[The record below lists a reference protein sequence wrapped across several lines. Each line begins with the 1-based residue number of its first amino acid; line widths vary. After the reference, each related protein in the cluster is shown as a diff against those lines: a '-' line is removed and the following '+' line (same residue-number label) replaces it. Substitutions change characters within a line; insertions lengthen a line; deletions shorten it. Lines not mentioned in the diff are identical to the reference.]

1 MATQAIMKIT
11 TGFADESS
19 RVHEF
24 GPFATTA
31 AAITNAKTNIASFN
45 ENISDLAGLY
55 ISDGGAN
62 CTGITDAEIHVT
74 TETVYN
80 LNSQEVDD

>member
-1 MATQAIMKIT
+1 MSAQATIKLT
-11 TGFADESS
+11 TAFADSDT
-19 RVHEF
+19 RVVEI

-31 AAITNAKTNIASFN
+31 AAVTNAKTNIATFN

-62 CTGITDAEIHVT
+62 CTGITDAEVIVKS
-74 TETVYN
+74 ETVYN
-80 LNSQEVDD
+80 LND